1 MNAGEEVEVR
11 LPNPIGK
18 TDANHAVYNIYQFG
32 VPNVQEKVELNILGA
47 IVDRPTFDFLRTK
60 HQLGYIVAGG
70 VRSHLNVAEFLV
82 LVQGTVKTPDEVE
95 LLIDELIGD
104 EFGSGS
110 DGMLLKQILEMGGDE
125 FGKRKESLLSK
136 LKKPPTNIGE
146 VSGDE
151 WGQIWNEWHCF
162 DMKQKMATYL
172 EGVSDKDGPLV
183 LASIWRKF
191 MQRGVDR

>member
-1 MNAGEEVEVR
+1 M
-11 LPNPIGK
+11 
-18 TDANHAVYNIYQFG
+18 
-32 VPNVQEKVELNILGA
+32 
-47 IVDRPTFDFLRTK
+47 
-60 HQLGYIVAGG
+60 
-70 VRSHLNVAEFLV
+70 
-82 LVQGTVKTPDEVE
+82 
-95 LLIDELIGD
+95 
-104 EFGSGS
+104 
-110 DGMLLKQILEMGGDE
+110 
-125 FGKRKESLLSK
+125 
-136 LKKPPTNIGE
+136 KKPPTNIGE